1 MKRKIKNALISLS
14 DKSELNF
21 LLKCLR
27 KHNINII
34 SSGGTFKKIKKLGYK
49 SKEVS
54 DFTKFDEILGGRVK
68 TLHPIIHAGILAKS
82 QKDLDELISESEK
95 KVSESTSLYEYTRL
109 INDLCDYQ
117 DKLKLINNLWAIAF
131 ADKYLDKYEE
141 HLIRKVSDLLYI
153 SHSDFIQQ
161 KLKVKESLL

>member
-1 MKRKIKNALISLS
+1 ML
-14 DKSELNF
+14 
-21 LLKCLR
+21 
-27 KHNINII
+27 
-34 SSGGTFKKIKKLGYK
+34 KKIKGYISELGNQP
-49 SKEVS
+49 SDVENREEKEQNIINNACAALLIETALADKEFNIEEIDSMKRTLREVYEI
-54 DFTKFDEILGGRVK
+54 DE
-68 TLHPIIHAGILAKS
+68 
-82 QKDLDELISESEK
+82 KDLDELISESEK

>member
-1 MKRKIKNALISLS
+1 ML
-14 DKSELNF
+14 
-21 LLKCLR
+21 
-27 KHNINII
+27 
-34 SSGGTFKKIKKLGYK
+34 KKIKGYIFELGNQPSDVENQEEK
-49 SKEVS
+49 EQNIINNACAALLIETALADKVFNDEEIDSMKRTLKEVYEI
-54 DFTKFDEILGGRVK
+54 DE
-68 TLHPIIHAGILAKS
+68 
-82 QKDLDELISESEK
+82 KDLDELISESEK

-117 DKLKLINNLWAIAF
+117 DKLNLINNLWAIAF